1 MYYNYWLD
9 NTKIYW
15 ILGIVF
21 SICILVWLLP
31 NKNLTTVTTVTVPT
45 VGIVGYEPRYFN
57 NEIYSL
63 PNAKM
68 SPYMIFGGNNANID
82 YSSQNVQLGY
92 QKLNPIV
99 DLVPKTKPMLVSM
112 ELQSTPN

>member
-15 ILGIVF
+15 ILGVVF

-99 DLVPKTKPMLVSM
+99 DLVPNTTPMLVSM
-112 ELQSTPN
+112 NI

>member
-1 MYYNYWLD
+1 MYYNYLLD

-15 ILGIVF
+15 ILGIV
-21 SICILVWLLP
+21 ITLCIIVWLLP
-31 NKNLTTVTTVTVPT
+31 NKNISTTTNITVPA

-57 NEIYSL
+57 DEIYSL

-68 SPYMIFGGNNANID
+68 SPYMIFGGNNADID
-82 YSSQNVQLGY
+82 YSNQNVQLGY

-99 DLVPKTKPMLVSM
+99 DLVPKTKPMIVSM
-112 ELQSTPN
+112 NI

>member
-1 MYYNYWLD
+1 MYYNWLLD

-21 SICILVWLLP
+21 TLFILVWISP
-31 NKNLTTVTTVTVPT
+31 NNNIKKTTNVTVPA

-57 NEIYSL
+57 DEIYSL

-68 SPYMIFGGNNANID
+68 SPYMIFGGNNTNID
-82 YSSQNVQLGY
+82 YSNQNVQLGY

-99 DLVPKTKPMLVSM
+99 DLVPKTQPMVLSM
-112 ELQSTPN
+112 NMNI